1 MIGNLKIGKFTDKSS
16 YFLIL
21 GRARPARPEPRSHSI
36 GWAEGPKTRMDP
48 RNGLCLS
55 PTYDAA
61 FDRKLITPDSLR
73 SFPWLRSAGPWHFP
87 SAGSCGIG
95 FDEDY
100 RLVLSRAIRE
110 HVPSQNLRD
119 YFLNRAG
126 QRIELPNRFLPLQTY
141 LAAHRDGGDF

>member
-61 FDRKLITPDSLR
+61 FDRKLIT
-73 SFPWLRSAGPWHFP
+73 
-87 SAGSCGIG
+87 

>member
-1 MIGNLKIGKFTDKSS
+1 
-16 YFLIL
+16 
-21 GRARPARPEPRSHSI
+21 
-36 GWAEGPKTRMDP
+36 MDP

-61 FDRKLITPDSLR
+61 FDRKLIT
-73 SFPWLRSAGPWHFP
+73 
-87 SAGSCGIG
+87 

-100 RLVLSRAIRE
+100 RLVLSRTILE
-110 HVPSQNLRD
+110 HVPSAGLRD